1 METGF
6 LSVSTSFVLSTID
19 QFQQE
24 VEKKIESTMC

>member
-19 QFQQE
+19 QFQKE